1 MMTISRR
8 HLLTAG
14 ITLPLLPAF
23 PAAAAEAG
31 EPFSW
36 EALQARAQR
45 LARSPYRAVAPVPGA
60 EKIDFDAIGALR
72 YRADRTLAGGIR
84 LFPVGNTT
92 PAPVS
97 ISVVENGRARP
108 IAFAPDMFEPRPGGP
123 AAPAALGIAGFRAME
138 PGRESDWLSFLGA
151 SYFRAAGSQDQYGLS
166 ARGIAIDT
174 GIDGREEF
182 PAFTHFWIER
192 AGDQA
197 YTVHALLD
205 GPSVT
210 GAYRFVARHQGGVEQ
225 EVSAVLFM
233 RRDVARL
240 GIAPATSMFWYDQS
254 NPAGDWRPEIHDSDG
269 LALLTSTGER
279 IWRPLVNPKRST
291 IDSFADADMRGFGL
305 IQRDR
310 RFENYQDDGAFY
322 DRRPSLWVEPRG
334 RWGQGSVMLYGF
346 PTRSETL
353 DNIVAFWT
361 PAQAPRAGQRLQF
374 DYRLTWGSDDP
385 TATAAARVVDSWTG
399 AAGRPGAPPTPG
411 ARKLVVD
418 YEGAGLRGLDRTS
431 NVSADVNVAR
441 GRVLSSAAY
450 PVVGRGDR
458 WRVTLDIAPDA
469 GASAD
474 VRLFLRRGDQALGE
488 TLLMPIVA

>member
-8 HLLTAG
+8 RLLAASATMSLWPRIAG
-14 ITLPLLPAF
+14 AQGR
-23 PAAAAEAG
+23 G

-36 EALQARAQR
+36 AALQARAQR

-60 EKIDFDAIGALR
+60 ERIDFDAVGALR
-72 YRADRTLAGGIR
+72 YRPDRTLAGGIR

-97 ISVVENGRARP
+97 ISLVENGRARP
-108 IAFAPDMFEPRPGGP
+108 VAFTPDLFERRPGADTAPD
-123 AAPAALGIAGFRAME
+123 ALGIAGFRVME
-138 PGRESDWLSFLGA
+138 PGRDSDWLSFLGA

-192 AGDQA
+192 GGERA
-197 YTVHALLD
+197 YTIYALLD

-210 GAYRFVARHQGGVEQ
+210 GAYRFVCTHPKGVEQ
-225 EVSAVLFM
+225 EVSAVLFL

-254 NPAGDWRPEIHDSDG
+254 KPAGDWRPEIHDSDG
-269 LALLTSTGER
+269 LALLTVQGER
-279 IWRPLVNPKRST
+279 VWRPLVNPPRAT
-291 IDSFADADMRGFGL
+291 IDSFGAGDVRGFGL

-310 RFENYQDDGAFY
+310 RFASYQDDGAFY
-322 DRRPSLWVEPRG
+322 DRRPNLWVEPRG
-334 RWGQGSVMLYGF
+334 RWGQGAVMLYAF
-346 PTRSETL
+346 PTSSETL
-353 DNIVAFWT
+353 DNVVAFWT
-361 PAQAPRAGQRLQF
+361 PAQVPRAGQRMQF
-374 DYRLTWGSDDP
+374 DYRLSWGSDDP
-385 TATAAARVVDSWTG
+385 TATAGARVVDSWVG
-399 AAGRPGAPPTPG
+399 AAGRPGAPPTAG

-418 YEGAGLRGLDRTS
+418 YEGAGLGGLDRNS
-431 NVSADVNVAR
+431 GVSAEVSVTR
-441 GRVLSSAAY
+441 GRILQQAAY
-450 PVVGRGDR
+450 PVVGQRDR
-458 WRVTLDIAPDA
+458 WRVTLDVAPEA
-469 GASAD
+469 GATAD

-488 TLLMPIVA
+488 TLLAPIVA